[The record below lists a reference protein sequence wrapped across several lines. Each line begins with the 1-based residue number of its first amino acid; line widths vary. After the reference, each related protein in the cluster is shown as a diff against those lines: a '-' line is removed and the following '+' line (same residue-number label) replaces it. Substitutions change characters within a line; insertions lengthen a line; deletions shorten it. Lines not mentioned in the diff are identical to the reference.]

1 MRTIAGI
8 LGGLMLTLGLPL
20 GALAQTSTTSVQAQL
35 ELIANLTKQIQAL
48 QSQLNALTSQRQAG
62 LIDLITT
69 LKQGDQ
75 GENVKTLQALL
86 ASDADVYPEGLLTGY
101 FGSLTAKAVRKFQTK
116 HGLSPVGNVGPRTVE
131 KLKQILAEHPLAEED
146 SAEGKRACAIVP
158 PGHLIAPG
166 WLRKHGGVRPIVPE
180 CQKLPPGIAN
190 RYRATTT
197 PTTTPPVVTDT
208 TRPIISGL
216 NLTNVATTSVQI
228 SWITN
233 ESATGKVYY
242 HTSNPLNLSL
252 ATTAASTTL
261 SLNHSFRIDGLTA
274 STTYFYI
281 VESVDAANNIATST
295 PQSFMRTH

>member
-1 MRTIAGI
+1 M
-8 LGGLMLTLGLPL
+8 LGLPL
-20 GALAQTSTTSVQAQL
+20 GTLAQTSTTSVQAQL

-62 LIDLITT
+62 LVDLITT

-86 ASDADVYPEGLLTGY
+86 ASDTDVYPEGLLTGY
-101 FGSLTAKAVRKFQTK
+101 FGSLTAKAVRKFQAK

-131 KLKQILAEHPLAEED
+131 KLKHILAEHPLAEED
-146 SAEGKRACAIVP
+146 SIEGKRVCAIVP

-166 WLRKHGGVRPIVPE
+166 WLRKQGGVKPVVPE
-180 CQKLPPGIAN
+180 CQKLPPGIAKKLPG
-190 RYRATTT
+190 ATTT
-197 PTTTPPVVTDT
+197 PPIVADT
-208 TRPIISGL
+208 TRPIILGL
-216 NLTNVATTSVQI
+216 TLSNTATTSVQI
-228 SWITN
+228 SWTTN

-252 ATTAASTTL
+252 ATTVASTTL
-261 SLNHSFRIDGLTA
+261 SLNHSFRIGGLTA

-281 VESVDAANNIATST
+281 VESVDAANNVATST